1 MKSRLP
7 RKNLWK
13 ALRSFSL
20 SYMSHSRLL
29 RGAGPDM
36 GAGAGP
42 DMGAGASNGSAPYGD
57 DVVDGDYKEV

>member
-13 ALRSFSL
+13 VLRSFSL

-29 RGAGPDM
+29 
-36 GAGAGP
+36 
-42 DMGAGASNGSAPYGD
+42 
-57 DVVDGDYKEV
+57 VVQAQTWEQVQVLIWVLVLLMVQLHTVMM